1 MKLYKEVLR
10 HAGSTTI
17 KETFFNDEKKTIA
30 ILDTYQNINPDS
42 NNGELSVYDYTGESY
57 QLIRYNQ
64 DTNTYKRFRKDG
76 PALLATPNWHTV
88 SEAHYIKECK
98 YDKGLL
104 LEENT
109 HHIGYNEQES
119 ITYLYDKGAKIT
131 EKRVMADGTRITINY
146 VNDSK
151 GLSLSKA
158 TLRNDVFINQVN
170 YTYQQDGQLLSE
182 QTFHLYNGT
191 KFLAA
196 EKKYFYNSKN
206 QLEKTAYYGRYNGQ
220 LYLYKVEEENRKD
233 DVISK
238 KSSGISSLDIS
249 VGYYDL
255 AALHSYFRANNMEGY
270 IPYFDKDFAAKGQL
284 TLFNYSI
291 EKLDQH
297 GNPVETSIM
306 HPEKPEEQLTRVT
319 YRNEYNEDSLL
330 EFVITYI
337 LNDGNQ
343 LEENGIKKFYYKGD

>member
-17 KETFFNDEKKTIA
+17 KETFFDNEKKIIA
-30 ILDTYQNINPDS
+30 ILDIYQDINPDS
-42 NNGELSVYDYTGESY
+42 NTTVLSVYDYTGESY
-57 QLIRYNQ
+57 QLISYNQ

-76 PALLATPNWHTV
+76 RALLGIPNWHTA
-88 SEAHYIKECK
+88 SEAHYMKECK

-104 LEENT
+104 LEEHT
-109 HHIGYNEQES
+109 HYIGYSEKES
-119 ITYLYDKGAKIT
+119 VTYIYDKGAKIT

-146 VNDSK
+146 VNNSG
-151 GLSLSKA
+151 GLCLSKA
-158 TLRNDVFINQVN
+158 TLKNDIFIDQVN
-170 YTYQQDGQLLSE
+170 YTYLPGSQLSFE
-182 QTFHLYNGT
+182 QTFHSYNGKT
-191 KFLAA
+191 FLAA

-220 LYLYKVEEENRKD
+220 LYLYKVEEEIRKD

-238 KSSGISSLDIS
+238 KSSEISSLNIA

-255 AALHSYFRANNMEGY
+255 PALHSYFRENNMEGY
-270 IPYFDKDFAAKGQL
+270 IPYFDKDFAANGQL
-284 TLFNYSI
+284 TLFNYTI

-306 HPEKPEEQLTRVT
+306 HPEKPEEQLTRAT
-319 YRNEYNEDSLL
+319 YRNEYNEASLP

-337 LNDGNQ
+337 LNDKNQ
-343 LEENGIKKFYYKGD
+343 LEENSIKKLYYKED